1 MRNRVVKQL
10 LMVCM
15 ATVLSVSMPMMSWA
29 ADDKEE
35 AVDTSKGEY
44 NDDIIDI
51 TKDSIDTVIYDE
63 NNVKVTVKEMVHEQN
78 GGRPFF
84 NLKVLLENNS
94 SADVTMTMFDS
105 YVDDCS
111 VGNTTGNNTV
121 KAGKKGI
128 CEFGLW
134 EEEYNQYGLDNFDL
148 WEATVQIYDSNETLL
163 EKKIN
168 IHESAFSSES
178 SGANLGKEIEPQ
190 SMEDSNKDE
199 VVISKDKADSVFYK
213 DDKLSIVFENGEY
226 TTGASDLV
234 LTLDIDN
241 KYPNIVTLNFKDAK
255 VDDSSIA
262 FDGDTNDY
270 KAGSAWSSN
279 WYIMLDKLQAINCTD
294 FKKLSFTMTGTLND
308 GTELFEKNVIID
320 RDILKSLEGENTG
333 DVTSDGQDLT
343 ENTVEE
349 TQPDEK
355 EQEEVATATPKP
367 TATPTPEP
375 TATPTP
381 EPTATP
387 TPEPTAT
394 PTPEPTA
401 TPTPEPTATPTPEP
415 TATPTPE
422 PTATPEPESS
432 ALEVDAKTIKSIQSI
447 LNAWGYNCGTPDGV
461 MGKNTTEAIKQLQ
474 RDQEMAETG
483 EISMDLID
491 LMLSG
496 IPYTTVNMRYNE
508 AVNFWNSV
516 SSSTGASYLTE
527 ADFNTSEVDY
537 CMNNNM
543 KIKIFGS
550 EDSGNMAHGFAISSD
565 GSFDV
570 STAVVEM
577 YSIVYAMD
585 LDVESPVK
593 VQELVGN
600 ILDEASY
607 EDGGIKFINTSI
619 EGKKLSVMGL
629 YNAD

>member
-15 ATVLSVSMPMMSWA
+15 ATVLFVNMPIVSWA

-35 AVDTSKGEY
+35 SMDASKSEY
-44 NDDIIDI
+44 DDDVIDI
-51 TKDSIDTVIYDE
+51 TKDSIDAVIYDE
-63 NNVKVTVKEMVHEQN
+63 NNVKVTVKEMIHDQN

-84 NLKVLLENNS
+84 NLKVLLENKS
-94 SADVTMTMFDS
+94 SNDVTLTMFDS

-111 VGNTTGNNTV
+111 VENTTGNNTV

-134 EEEYNQYGLDNFDL
+134 EEAYNQYGLDNFDL
-148 WEATVQIYDSNETLL
+148 WEATVQIYDSNKTLL
-163 EKKIN
+163 EKEIN

-178 SGANLGKEIEPQ
+178 GGTNSDKEAESQ
-190 SMEDSNKDE
+190 SMKDSNKDE

-213 DDKLSIVFENGEY
+213 DDKLSVVFEKGEY
-226 TTGASDLV
+226 TTGVSDLV

-241 KYPNIVTLNFKDAK
+241 KYPNIMTLNFKNAK
-255 VDDSSIA
+255 VDDSSTA
-262 FDGDTNDY
+262 FEWDTNDY
-270 KAGSAWSSN
+270 KAGGAWSSN

-294 FKKLSFTMTGTLND
+294 FAKLSFTMIGTLND

-320 RDILKSLEGENTG
+320 RDILKSLESENTETG
-333 DVTSDGQDLT
+333 ESDAQDST
-343 ENTVEE
+343 ENALEE
-349 TQPDEK
+349 TLTDEN
-355 EQEEVATATPKP
+355 EQEEVATEPLEPTATPMP
-367 TATPTPEP
+367 TATPTPI
-375 TATPTP
+375 
-381 EPTATP
+381 
-387 TPEPTAT
+387 
-394 PTPEPTA
+394 
-401 TPTPEPTATPTPEP
+401 
-415 TATPTPE
+415 
-422 PTATPEPESS
+422 PTATPEPTAMPELTATSEPESP

-474 RDQEMAETG
+474 KDQEMAETG

-491 LMLSG
+491 IMLSG
-496 IPYTTVNMRYNE
+496 IPYTTINMRYNE
-508 AVNFWNSV
+508 AANYWNNV
-516 SSSTGASYLTE
+516 SSSTGARYLAE
-527 ADFNTSEVDY
+527 ADFNASELEY

-550 EDSGNMAHGFAISSD
+550 EDSGNMVHGFAITSD

-619 EGKKLSVMGL
+619 EGKKLSIMGL
-629 YNAD
+629 YNTNS